1 MMPTRRSFIAAWL
14 SALTLLGASSAT
26 APTRARNP
34 VRLAVIVASDSPI
47 TELSIHDL
55 KRLYG
60 GDQVNAA
67 GKRLV
72 PFNQGTDAQDRL
84 GFDQVVLGFTAEE
97 AARYWIDRKI
107 RGQSG
112 SPKAIDPPALLQ
124 KVVMRLS
131 GAVAY
136 VQPGSLQPGVKVLR
150 IDGKLPDDKGY
161 PVVY

>member
-1 MMPTRRSFIAAWL
+1 MPTRRSFIASWL
-14 SALTLLGASSAT
+14 SVLALLGAASAT
-26 APTRARNP
+26 TPIRAKNPTR
-34 VRLAVIVASDSPI
+34 LAIVVASDSPI
-47 TELSIHDL
+47 NDLSFHDL

-72 PFNQGTDAQDRL
+72 PLNQGTESQDRQ
-84 GFDQVVLGFTAEE
+84 GFDQVVLGLSAEE

-112 SPKAIDPPALLQ
+112 SPKAIDPPNLLM
-124 KVVMRLS
+124 KVVMRLNGS
-131 GAVAY
+131 LGY
-136 VQPGSLQPGVKVLR
+136 VQPGTLQPGLKVLR

-161 PVVY
+161 PIVY